1 MRFKPFKELKMKAG
15 EMSQSSACHSDVK
28 TCLYLLS
35 QCQQDGNRKIPKL
48 SDQLDRHRGCRGLER
63 RLSTEERLLLFQKT
77 GSGEQLPVIPALED
91 LAPSSGLFGHL
102 HVCAHTYNIK
112 TVIRTHGHVHT
123 HIPHTLINRN
133 KLNYRLSTLTSL
145 LFHPTV
151 GKGGGL
157 LNKNT
162 RMGYSSLL
170 ERLFV
175 INKASGSRPGIAIKL

>member
-1 MRFKPFKELKMKAG
+1 M
-15 EMSQSSACHSDVK
+15 K

-35 QCQQDGNRKIPKL
+35 QCQQDRKIPKP

-77 GSGEQLPVIPALED
+77 GSGEQPPVIPASED

-112 TVIRTHGHVHT
+112 TVIRTHGHVHA
-123 HIPHTLINRN
+123 HIPHTLVNRN

-151 GKGGGL
+151 RKGGGL

-162 RMGYSSLL
+162 RMGIQLTARALVCHKQGLWFTPWY
-170 ERLFV
+170 RNKV
-175 INKASGSRPGIAIKL
+175 IKQKLKRSTLYYNHKNKIEKIF